1 MLVATFLACAA
12 AAACAA
18 SSSPASSAAPAAAPP
33 LAYFKQDRFA
43 ISMWVDPQ
51 VVPAEYDERYLEI
64 AQANFTVLLGNF
76 GATKIS
82 SVTAQLAACE
92 KHGLKAVVSA
102 CEGGKTLP
110 PTPRKPGGTCVGIE
124 HPALWGFQLRDEPSA
139 KDFVDVRGGFPIL
152 SESFL
157 IYIGLSAHATAARPS
172 NILTAEPGLDYY
184 GCIYLSLV
192 LVFLQLGAWSADVAR
207 RRPGN
212 VLRFINLL
220 PNYAPPA
227 ALSGNATAPMN
238 YGEHSRRQGC
248 HSAPP
253 AGLCLERG

>member
-1 MLVATFLACAA
+1 MHQYFKKRLNNPPPCSVHARARYISNMLVATFLACAA

-139 KDFVDVRGGFPIL
+139 KDFVDVRGGAKTPWMLL
-152 SESFL
+152 SYS
-157 IYIGLSAHATAARPS
+157 
-172 NILTAEPGLDYY
+172 
-184 GCIYLSLV
+184 V
-192 LVFLQLGAWSADVAR
+192 
-207 RRPGN
+207 
-212 VLRFINLL
+212 
-220 PNYAPPA
+220 
-227 ALSGNATAPMN
+227 
-238 YGEHSRRQGC
+238 
-248 HSAPP
+248 
-253 AGLCLERG
+253 